1 MGALETSNLELTTVR
16 SFGTAGMR
24 VLAMKIQITTA
35 AFVLAAVPAFAQS
48 AQPAMT
54 GVSNPEPAA
63 ISTTDDSAPTPVLT
77 PRTKPSAAIP
87 ATAPSGS
94 ASPAGSTVVYGPYV
108 PYTGAGASANF
119 APANDE
125 DAMIVTSVPEREG
138 ELREGTLLKTQIMQN
153 LSTKTTLEGT
163 RFSAQLTEAVE
174 RNGRVI
180 LPVGSLLE
188 GTVTEVH
195 GGRRITGAAALHLET
210 RDITLPDG
218 THYVVHAQL
227 IDTGKSEFKVTDEGT
242 LKRRNHPKETLA
254 VMSLTTGGAAVAGGM
269 IGGGVGAL
277 VGAGVGA
284 GISTVMWLKEDRQA
298 TLPKNV
304 QLVFSLTAPMV
315 LTPLSGGAVSSLNT
329 GGVAMG
335 AAQ

>member
-1 MGALETSNLELTTVR
+1 
-16 SFGTAGMR
+16 
-24 VLAMKIQITTA
+24 MKIQITTA

-63 ISTTDDSAPTPVLT
+63 ISTTDDSAATPVLT

-87 ATAPSGS
+87 AAAPSGS

-119 APANDE
+119 APANGE

>member
-1 MGALETSNLELTTVR
+1 
-16 SFGTAGMR
+16 
-24 VLAMKIQITTA
+24 MKIQITTA

-48 AQPAMT
+48 AQTAMT
-54 GVSNPEPAA
+54 GVSNPEAA
-63 ISTTDDSAPTPVLT
+63 TISTTDDSAATPVLT

-87 ATAPSGS
+87 AAAPSGS
-94 ASPAGSTVVYGPYV
+94 SSPAGSTVVYGPYV
-108 PYTGAGASANF
+108 PYTGAGASPNF

-138 ELREGTLLKTQIMQN
+138 ELGEGTLLKTQIMQN

-269 IGGGVGAL
+269 IGGGVGAV

-304 QLVFSLTAPMV
+304 QLVFSLTTPMV
-315 LTPLSGGAVSSLNT
+315 LTPLGGGPVSSLSLRD
-329 GGVAMG
+329 GAAVAG

>member
-1 MGALETSNLELTTVR
+1 
-16 SFGTAGMR
+16 
-24 VLAMKIQITTA
+24 MKIQITTA

-48 AQPAMT
+48 ARPAMT

-63 ISTTDDSAPTPVLT
+63 ISTTDDSAATPVLT

-94 ASPAGSTVVYGPYV
+94 ASPAGSTVVYGAYV